1 MNTKHSSAGSSTWQA
16 HDTQGDKK
24 AGSRAG
30 FLVCTLLCV
39 KPANRY
45 LRPVLRP
52 LFFAV
57 DFFAVDFFA
66 VDFFAALLRA
76 PPFFAAL
83 LRAPPFFAALL
94 RAPFFAAPLRAPDF
108 FAALLRPPFFAAAI
122 VSLHDGVNLSPN
134 PRWTPASAAASRQ
147 ARVVTS
153 SAIVHHEFV
162 TTREYRSNGK
172 DTQQLSRSLSRRS
185 SRHQLITATRSHA
198 IVSSSSQQ

>member
-1 MNTKHSSAGSSTWQA
+1 MNTKHSSAGSSSWQA

-57 DFFAVDFFA
+57 DFLAVDFFA
-66 VDFFAALLRA
+66 VDFFAA
-76 PPFFAAL
+76 F

-147 ARVVTS
+147 ARVVTTS
-153 SAIVHHEFV
+153 VIVHHEFV

-198 IVSSSSQQ
+198 IASYSSQQ